1 MENKPDCVKKATYF
15 IRRLMQAG
23 AYYTKELN
31 KNFGVSAPQIAC
43 LLALY
48 EDGPS
53 SSSQIAEKI
62 LVGAS
67 TLTGILDRLE
77 QKGLVVRIRE
87 SMDRRIITIRLTED
101 GQRLAQSAP
110 PVIQSKI
117 VDGLKQLT
125 EDEGEL
131 IIQSLEKL
139 AQMIDCPDLLTVPCL
154 YPKTS

>member
-1 MENKPDCVKKATYF
+1 MEDKPDRVQKATYL

-31 KNFGVSAPQIAC
+31 KNYGVSTAQIAC

-48 EDGPS
+48 EEGPS
-53 SSSQIAEKI
+53 SPSHIANKI
-62 LVGAS
+62 MVRSS
-67 TLTGILDRLE
+67 TLTGIIDRLE

-110 PVIQSKI
+110 PVISPR
-117 VDGLKQLT
+117 L
-125 EDEGEL
+125 
-131 IIQSLEKL
+131 
-139 AQMIDCPDLLTVPCL
+139 
-154 YPKTS
+154 